1 VGLNLGMK
9 KVKKNWYGLTP
20 QHFPELEKYIQ
31 KEFTKKKIE
40 KKIFCFFNHDIDLNN
55 QINFLTKIVF
65 SLTRQIPSNWKKS
78 IRVFP
83 KDPFIHFYITE
94 FVLECSIVFY
104 EYENAIDTE
113 YGGTLLY
120 DNIIVAVYQE
130 ISKLYECHWFKNG
143 IRNDTSKHLE
153 MNKYKYI
160 YKDVNKSVLKKIHQI
175 AKKCALKDSN
185 KVVQGL
191 NFKKK
196 TLSVENILFN
206 TESHSSRSYPTFKY
220 PIIRQCEELK
230 KYISKKII

>member
-1 VGLNLGMK
+1 M
-9 KVKKNWYGLTP
+9 
-20 QHFPELEKYIQ
+20 
-31 KEFTKKKIE
+31 
-40 KKIFCFFNHDIDLNN
+40 
-55 QINFLTKIVF
+55 
-65 SLTRQIPSNWKKS
+65 
-78 IRVFP
+78 
-83 KDPFIHFYITE
+83 
-94 FVLECSIVFY
+94 ECSIVFY